1 MRTIMIILGGL
12 SLLGFCRVAG
22 RWLIGG
28 SVGTMMTA
36 AKVFIPIWLALAAY
50 NMWVGVSHAGYS
62 VTEEL
67 PILLIIFAIPAGVA
81 AFVWWHFSS

>member
-36 AKVFIPIWLALAAY
+36 AKVFIPILNPETPDA
-50 NMWVGVSHAGYS
+50 
-62 VTEEL
+62 
-67 PILLIIFAIPAGVA
+67 
-81 AFVWWHFSS
+81 